1 METYIIIIE
10 QHDIPSGR
18 LYGAFVPDVPGC
30 TATGKSLDE
39 TLEQIRTALCA
50 VIGTLRNAG
59 RDIPAPHSLEEH
71 TALYSVSGESLLGEH
86 SIVAMMDVSAPQR
99 RHFSRAA

>member
-50 VIGTLRNAG
+50 FFRTLQSAG
-59 RDIPAPHSLEEH
+59 REVPTAHSLEEHQAFYSVSGEPLLGEYSIVAVMDIPAPHRQQFSL
-71 TALYSVSGESLLGEH
+71 
-86 SIVAMMDVSAPQR
+86 
-99 RHFSRAA
+99 AA

>member
-10 QHDIPSGR
+10 QQDIPSGR

-39 TLEQIRTALCA
+39 TLEQIRTALCG
-50 VIGTLRNAG
+50 VFRTLHSSG
-59 RDIPAPHSLEEH
+59 RELPAPHSLEEH
-71 TALYSVSGESLLGEH
+71 KVFYSANGESLLGEA
-86 SIVAMMDVSAPQR
+86 SIVAMMDVPAPVQR
-99 RHFSRAA
+99 QFLRAA

>member
-10 QHDIPSGR
+10 QHAVPSGR

-39 TLEQIRTALCA
+39 TLEQIRIALCA
-50 VIGTLRNAG
+50 VFRTLRTAG
-59 RDIPAPHSLEEH
+59 REIPPAHSLEEH
-71 TALYSVSGESLLGEH
+71 KALYSANGESLLTEQ
-86 SIVAMMDVSAPQR
+86 SIVAVMDMPMPQR
-99 RHFSRAA
+99 QQFSRAA

>member
-10 QHDIPSGR
+10 QQDIPSGR

-30 TATGKSLDE
+30 TATGKNLDD

-50 VIGTLRNAG
+50 VIGASLNAG
-59 RDIPAPHSLEEH
+59 RDLPAPHSLEEH
-71 TALYSVSGESLLGEH
+71 KALYSVSGESLLGEQ
-86 SIVAMMDVSAPQR
+86 SIIAMIDVPVLQQQQ
-99 RHFSRAA
+99 FLRAA